1 MVIRFMKNNMV
12 WYYIE
17 IDKASVGALRYGNYT
32 TAGII
37 LMAFTK
43 YAFAKC
49 QWTLSMFFPL
59 SSDLTMSNTA
69 NAL

>member
-1 MVIRFMKNNMV
+1 M
-12 WYYIE
+12 E
-17 IDKASVGALRYGNYT
+17 IDKTSVVALRYGNYT

-37 LMAFTK
+37 VIAFTK
-43 YAFAKC
+43 YAFSKC

-69 NAL
+69 NVL